1 MPEIKITVQDKI
13 AEAEPDTPSIVC
25 GNDKYMAVF
34 TFDDEWT
41 AHNIKTMRVAWLDTF
56 SGQQRHTDVEFAG
69 TTVRIPVI
77 TDAYE
82 VLLGAYAG
90 DALAT
95 TPVRI
100 PCERSITDGAVYHEE
115 PDTDVY
121 AQLLAFLESR
131 KESSIIMGATA
142 TLITGLTVY
151 TIGTA
156 EIPE

>member
-1 MPEIKITVQDKI
+1 MEV
-13 AEAEPDTPSIVC
+13 
-25 GNDKYMAVF
+25 
-34 TFDDEWT
+34 
-41 AHNIKTMRVAWLDTF
+41 
-56 SGQQRHTDVEFAG
+56 AG

-77 TDAYE
+77 VDAYE

-121 AQLLAFLESR
+121 AQLLEFLESR

-142 TLITGLTVY
+142 IPLTGLTTFTVG
-151 TIGTA
+151 IA